1 MIGDHGQ
8 HWPID
13 EDLSAL
19 RERLHHH
26 ATQAGLRGER
36 LNDLLLATNEA
47 VINVLEHGGG
57 KGTVDVWQD
66 ESHLTIDVTDAVGLL
81 ATEHIPAKRPTGTV
95 RGFGL
100 WLMTQLCDEFT
111 IEQIAGGSRVRLRM
125 DLRSPSARI
134 GALSHEDPGQE
145 EVRAAF

>member
-19 RERLHHH
+19 RERLHRR
-26 ATQAGLRGER
+26 ATQAGIRGER

-66 ESHLTIDVTDAVGLL
+66 EAHLTIDVTDTVGLL

-125 DLRSPSARI
+125 NLRSPAARI
-134 GALSHEDPGQE
+134 GALSQEDPGQE
-145 EVRAAF
+145 EVRAAL